1 MNNLRHIVLK
11 LDDGEGIQ
19 ETFLRCKK
27 AVFEYGIVYR
37 LFGMDIQAY
46 TLSQNGVY
54 AFFIVCFLEK
64 RFQP

>member
-19 ETFLRCKK
+19 GTFLRCKK
-27 AVFEYGIVYR
+27 AVFKYGIVYR
-37 LFGMDIQAY
+37 LFRMDIQAY

-54 AFFIVCFLEK
+54 AFLLFSF
-64 RFQP
+64 